1 MILGLDIGSKNCKS
15 NKKIIFDSSV
25 LEGDE
30 ISKDGIKLILNNKHY
45 IIGSDYG
52 LKNMDINKA
61 SRDNSL
67 PLLYTLIGMSVVS
80 TEVENYIVVG
90 LPIGQYLKKR
100 RDYRDYILDNAIA
113 NFKLN
118 NVNRSIIIKDWIV
131 RPEGLSSVAN
141 DYNGIV
147 LDIGGR
153 TIDICL
159 IINKKIIKPTSIPN
173 GTLNL
178 YSNIIDAI
186 NNEYSLDLM
195 LTDAERIIENGL
207 TIYGE
212 KQNTSIVNDCI
223 NIYIKDIVNKLKLEY
238 SLSTHNLLCVGGGS
252 KTLFKYIKK
261 EIPHAGIVE
270 DPLFSNAIGFARIGE
285 AFWH

>member
-15 NKKIIFDSSV
+15 NKRVIFDSSV

-30 ISKDGIKLILNNKHY
+30 ISKNGIKLFFNNKHY
-45 IIGSDYG
+45 VIGSDYG

-61 SRDNSL
+61 DRDNL
-67 PLLYTLIGMSVVS
+67 LQLLYTLIGMSVS
-80 TEVENYIVVG
+80 TKEVENYIVVG

-100 RDYRDYILDNAIA
+100 KHYREYILDNSIA

-118 NVNRSIIIKDWIV
+118 NSTRNIIIKDCLV
-131 RPEGLSSVAN
+131 QPEGLASVAN
-141 DYNGIV
+141 DYTGIV

-159 IINKKIIKPTSIPN
+159 IVDKRIIRPTSIPN

-178 YSNIIDAI
+178 YSTIIDAI

-207 TIYGE
+207 YIYGE
-212 KQNTSIVNDCI
+212 KQETNIVNDCI
-223 NIYIKDIVNKLKLEY
+223 NVYIKDIANKLKLEY

-270 DPLFSNAIGFARIGE
+270 DPLFSNAIGFAKMGE
-285 AFWH
+285 AIWH

>member
-100 RDYRDYILDNAIA
+100 RDYRDYTLDNAIA

-118 NVNRSIIIKDWIV
+118 NVNRSIIIKDCIV
-131 RPEGLSSVAN
+131 QPEGLSSVAN
-141 DYNGIV
+141 DYNGI
-147 LDIGGR
+147 
-153 TIDICL
+153 
-159 IINKKIIKPTSIPN
+159 K
-173 GTLNL
+173 
-178 YSNIIDAI
+178 
-186 NNEYSLDLM
+186 
-195 LTDAERIIENGL
+195 
-207 TIYGE
+207 
-212 KQNTSIVNDCI
+212 
-223 NIYIKDIVNKLKLEY
+223 
-238 SLSTHNLLCVGGGS
+238 
-252 KTLFKYIKK
+252 
-261 EIPHAGIVE
+261 
-270 DPLFSNAIGFARIGE
+270 
-285 AFWH
+285 

>member
-118 NVNRSIIIKDWIV
+118 NVNRSIIIKDCIV
-131 RPEGLSSVAN
+131 QPEGLSSVAN

-147 LDIGGR
+147 LDIGSR